1 MQDVRPHAGTADKL
15 ESGMRRALIGLAS
28 MVGALIGC
36 DASNGTSPLCDTQV
50 AVTVANGPVPQ
61 FSWTAPC
68 LVQSVHVYVA
78 SAPSVGGPRPIW
90 GIERA
95 GGVAPPVTYGQTPAG
110 ARVLIPAEPLESGSH
125 YLVQVAMTEFVGNS
139 MIVGEHGFVR

>member
-1 MQDVRPHAGTADKL
+1 
-15 ESGMRRALIGLAS
+15 MRRAVIGLAS
-28 MVGALIGC
+28 TVGALIGC
-36 DASNGTSPLCDTQV
+36 DAGSGTSLLCDTQV

-68 LVQSVHVYVA
+68 FVQRVHVYLA
-78 SAPSVGGPRPIW
+78 SAPSVGGPQPIW

-95 GGVAPPVTYGQTPAG
+95 AGMAPPVTYGQTPAG
-110 ARVLIPAEPLESGSH
+110 AQVLIPAELLESGAH
-125 YLVQVAMTEFVGNS
+125 YLVEVAMTEFVGNS